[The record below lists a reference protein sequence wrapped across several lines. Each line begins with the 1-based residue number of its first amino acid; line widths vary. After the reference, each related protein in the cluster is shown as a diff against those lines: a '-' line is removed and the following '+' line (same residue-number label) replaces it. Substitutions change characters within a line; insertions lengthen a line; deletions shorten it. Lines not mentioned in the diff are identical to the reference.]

1 MLVFLHGILMDANM
15 NRRLASDLAA
25 KGNRVILLDLP
36 GHGLSA
42 RPQRASFHRMDTYA
56 GHVVALLD
64 HLGIDQAV
72 VGGVSL
78 GGNVSLLVAAQA
90 PERVRGLVIEMPVLE
105 WALPAAA
112 ITFVPMLLAAHY
124 ARPVVGA
131 VAKVFRSLPRTGNG
145 PLDSVMNM
153 LSAEPRETAAVLH
166 GILAGPIAPTVDQ
179 RAAMDVPAL
188 VIGHKVDHVHPF
200 HDAQQLARRLPQG
213 QLIQASSVLELRVHP
228 ERLTEE
234 INGLLDTA
242 WARPGDR
249 PAGPAEPGRTAT
261 AASRRRALAAAT
273 PTAPCRDDR
282 PRATVGRVGPTG
294 PPASDGQPPD
304 ELRRAARSAGA
315 VAARSSSSTGW
326 SGPVGACRASSVRPS
341 SRSSEDRSSMTSIAV
356 AGTGPT
362 TCIPPPLT
370 EELRPHRWRPSDG
383 DRTGCHDPPGPRS
396 QGWPPRSARRSPGHL
411 RGSSVERYRGRRT

>member
-1 MLVFLHGILMDANM
+1 VSKTTPSRVLRAPKDLPDDNPGSVAPYEVGQFVHDNLELYYEVHGQGPRVLIFLHGILMDANM

-25 KGNRVILLDLP
+25 RGNRVILLDLP

-56 GHVVALLD
+56 GHVIALMD

-90 PERVRGLVIEMPVLE
+90 PDRVRGLVIEMPVLE

-112 ITFVPMLLAAHY
+112 ITFVPLLLASHY
-124 ARPVVGA
+124 ARPVVGRM
-131 VAKVFRSLPRTGNG
+131 AKIFRSLPRTGNG
-145 PLDSVMNM
+145 ALDSVMNM

-200 HDAQQLARRLPQG
+200 HDAQQLARRLPRG
-213 QLIQASSVLELRVHP
+213 RLIQANSVLELRLHP

-242 WARPGDR
+242 WAPPVRR
-249 PAGPAEPGRTAT
+249 
-261 AASRRRALAAAT
+261 ASR
-273 PTAPCRDDR
+273 
-282 PRATVGRVGPTG
+282 
-294 PPASDGQPPD
+294 
-304 ELRRAARSAGA
+304 AG
-315 VAARSSSSTGW
+315 
-326 SGPVGACRASSVRPS
+326 
-341 SRSSEDRSSMTSIAV
+341 
-356 AGTGPT
+356 
-362 TCIPPPLT
+362 
-370 EELRPHRWRPSDG
+370 
-383 DRTGCHDPPGPRS
+383 
-396 QGWPPRSARRSPGHL
+396 
-411 RGSSVERYRGRRT
+411 

>member
-1 MLVFLHGILMDANM
+1 MATTGAPRTNGSGPAARRVLRAPDDLPDDNPGSVAPYEIGQFVHDGLELYYEIHGSGPRVLVFLHGILMDANM
-15 NRRLASDLAA
+15 NRRLAADLAA
-25 KGNRVILLDLP
+25 RGNRVILLDLP

-90 PERVRGLVIEMPVLE
+90 PDRVRGLVVEMPVLE

-112 ITFVPMLLAAHY
+112 ITFVPMLLAAHF
-124 ARPVVGA
+124 ARPIVGRMS
-131 VAKVFRSLPRTGNG
+131 KVFRKLPRTGNG

-153 LSAEPRETAAVLH
+153 FSAEPRETAAVLH

-179 RAAMDVPAL
+179 RAAMDIPAL

-213 QLIQASSVLELRVHP
+213 QLIQASSVLELRIHP

-234 INGLLDTA
+234 INGLLDKA
-242 WARPGDR
+242 WAAPTRR
-249 PAGPAEPGRTAT
+249 VKQAG
-261 AASRRRALAAAT
+261 
-273 PTAPCRDDR
+273 
-282 PRATVGRVGPTG
+282 
-294 PPASDGQPPD
+294 
-304 ELRRAARSAGA
+304 
-315 VAARSSSSTGW
+315 
-326 SGPVGACRASSVRPS
+326 
-341 SRSSEDRSSMTSIAV
+341 
-356 AGTGPT
+356 
-362 TCIPPPLT
+362 
-370 EELRPHRWRPSDG
+370 
-383 DRTGCHDPPGPRS
+383 
-396 QGWPPRSARRSPGHL
+396 
-411 RGSSVERYRGRRT
+411 

>member
-1 MLVFLHGILMDANM
+1 MATTGAPRTERAQAKPSRVLRAPRDLPDDKPGPVAPFEVGQFVHDDLELYYEVHGQGPRVLIFLHGILMDANM
-15 NRRLASDLAA
+15 NRRLAADLAA
-25 KGNRVILLDLP
+25 KGNRVVLLDLP

-42 RPQRASFHRMDTYA
+42 RPQRASYHRMDTYA
-56 GHVVALLD
+56 GHVIALMD
-64 HLGIDQAV
+64 HLDVEEAV

-112 ITFVPMLLAAHY
+112 ITFVPLLLAAHF
-124 ARPVVGA
+124 ARPVVGR
-131 VAKVFRSLPRTGNG
+131 VAKVFRVLPRTGNG

-153 LSAEPRETAAVLH
+153 FSAEPRETAAVLH

-200 HDAQQLARRLPQG
+200 HDAQQLARRLPRG

-242 WARPGDR
+242 WSPPVHRA
-249 PAGPAEPGRTAT
+249 
-261 AASRRRALAAAT
+261 RRA
-273 PTAPCRDDR
+273 
-282 PRATVGRVGPTG
+282 G
-294 PPASDGQPPD
+294 
-304 ELRRAARSAGA
+304 
-315 VAARSSSSTGW
+315 
-326 SGPVGACRASSVRPS
+326 
-341 SRSSEDRSSMTSIAV
+341 
-356 AGTGPT
+356 
-362 TCIPPPLT
+362 
-370 EELRPHRWRPSDG
+370 
-383 DRTGCHDPPGPRS
+383 
-396 QGWPPRSARRSPGHL
+396 
-411 RGSSVERYRGRRT
+411 

>member
-1 MLVFLHGILMDANM
+1 MATTGATRTNGSGPAAQQVLRAPDDLPDDNPGSVAPYEVGQFVHDNLELYYEIHGSGPRILIFLHGILMDANM
-15 NRRLASDLAA
+15 NRRLAADLAA

-56 GHVVALLD
+56 GHVIALLD

-90 PERVRGLVIEMPVLE
+90 PDRVRGLVVEMPVLE

-112 ITFVPMLLAAHY
+112 ITFVPMLLAAHF
-124 ARPVVGA
+124 ARPVVGRLS
-131 VAKVFRSLPRTGNG
+131 KVFRMLPRTGNG

-153 LSAEPRETAAVLH
+153 FSAEPRETAAVLH

-179 RAAMDVPAL
+179 RAAMDIPAL
-188 VIGHKVDHVHPF
+188 VIGHKVDHLHPF
-200 HDAQQLARRLPQG
+200 HDAQQLALRLPQG

-242 WARPGDR
+242 WAA
-249 PAGPAEPGRTAT
+249 PA
-261 AASRRRALAAAT
+261 RRAKK
-273 PTAPCRDDR
+273 
-282 PRATVGRVGPTG
+282 
-294 PPASDGQPPD
+294 
-304 ELRRAARSAGA
+304 AG
-315 VAARSSSSTGW
+315 
-326 SGPVGACRASSVRPS
+326 
-341 SRSSEDRSSMTSIAV
+341 
-356 AGTGPT
+356 
-362 TCIPPPLT
+362 
-370 EELRPHRWRPSDG
+370 
-383 DRTGCHDPPGPRS
+383 
-396 QGWPPRSARRSPGHL
+396 
-411 RGSSVERYRGRRT
+411 